1 MGWFGRR
8 KSGATG
14 PGWGI
19 APPPLPKSFQTLSE
33 FALRPAAYFATPA
46 ATGVPAKKR
55 GMIWR
60 LLARLPFKMRAL
72 IILPAAA
79 GLAASAALATMMV
92 YYTVT
97 FPHPL
102 SLRNKERAPVIRILA
117 RDGSVLAERGTA
129 ADYMPIDLLPRHVQ
143 WAVVATEDRRFFDH
157 YGLDPVGLVR
167 ALFTNMRAGR
177 FAQGGS
183 TLTQQLAKNLF
194 LSPDRTLS
202 RKFEELGLALWLE
215 LRLSKK
221 DILEL
226 YLNRVYFGGGAY
238 GIEAASQRYFDKS
251 ARELTIAEAALV
263 AGLLKAP
270 SKYSPAASPGAA
282 RARSRVVLS
291 KMLEAGVITPEEE
304 RKALEERM
312 VFYEPKSQKDTSG
325 VNYAVDFVLERL
337 PQLLG
342 GGHAEVVVETTL
354 DADLQRRANEIVGKA
369 LAKQGTA
376 LGVSQ
381 AAVAVLD
388 TDGGIRALVGGR
400 NYAESQFNRAV
411 KAHRQPG
418 SAFKPFVYLAALES
432 GMTPDTITYDLP
444 LTIDGW
450 APRNDNGQYTGEIT
464 LRKAL
469 AQSVNTV
476 AVRLN
481 QAVGRGKT
489 IEVAHRLGV
498 KSDLREGPSLPLGT
512 SEVSLLEMTGAYGVF
527 GNGGTAIEPHAIR
540 RVRMSSGRVLFA
552 RDVPRTEQIV
562 DPLAVGAMND
572 MLNYALVSGTGRRA
586 GIANHPAAGKTG
598 TTQDFRDAWFIG
610 YTSHLSAGVWIGN
623 DNGKPMNR
631 AMGGGLPAEI
641 WRQIMDVAH
650 EGKAP
655 LALPGTT
662 RQPGGS
668 GEAQISSL
676 PWTAPQPRTPRV
688 DRIQET
694 LPWTP
699 DIAPPAQTPV
709 ILPEEPLARAKLGKV
724 AEATSGKVAEATKGQ
739 VAEATTGKLA
749 EAAKPA
755 GGRIKV
761 LPPVPVHPEAPMDD
775 DFIAKALAETA
786 VEDAP
791 RVAANE
797 TLKAKRPRGIM
808 SLGGWW

>member
-1 MGWFGRR
+1 MTDHGRDLSHR
-8 KSGATG
+8 LGLK
-14 PGWGI
+14 
-19 APPPLPKSFQTLSE
+19 PPPLPPSFQTLSS
-33 FALRPAAYFATPA
+33 FGFRPAVNSAAANASTIAHQKRSLLRRLFARLSW
-46 ATGVPAKKR
+46 KY
-55 GMIWR
+55 R
-60 LLARLPFKMRAL
+60 LL
-72 IILPAAA
+72 ILGPAAA
-79 GLAASAALATMMV
+79 ALAGSAALITMMI

-102 SLRNKERAPVIRILA
+102 SMRNKERAPVVRILA

-143 WAVVATEDRRFFDH
+143 GAVVATEDRRFFEH
-157 YGLDPVGLVR
+157 YGVDPVGLVR
-167 ALFTNMRAGR
+167 AFFTNIRAGR

-194 LSPDRTLS
+194 LSQERTLS

-251 ARELTIAEAALV
+251 ARELTIAEAALI

-270 SKYSPAASPGAA
+270 SKYSPASSPGAA

-291 KMLEAGVITPEEE
+291 KMLEAGVITPEDE

-312 VFYEPKSQKDTSG
+312 VFYEPKSQKDTTG
-325 VNYAVDFVLERL
+325 INYAIDFVLERL

-354 DADLQRRANEIVGKA
+354 DAELQRRANEIVGKA
-369 LAKQGTA
+369 LAKQGVE

-381 AAVAVLD
+381 AAVAVID

-411 KAHRQPG
+411 KARRQPG
-418 SAFKPFVYLAALES
+418 SAFKPFVYLAALEA
-432 GMTPDTITYDLP
+432 GMTPDTVTYDLP
-444 LTIDGW
+444 LSIDGW
-450 APRNDNGQYTGEIT
+450 APRNDNGQYVGEIS

-469 AQSVNTV
+469 AQSINTV

-481 QAVGRGKT
+481 QTVGLSKT

-498 KSDLREGPSLPLGT
+498 KSDLRDGPSLPLGT
-512 SEVSLLEMTGAYGVF
+512 SEVSVLEMTGAYGVF
-527 GNGGTAIEPHAIR
+527 GNGGTAIEPHVIR
-540 RVRMSSGRVLFA
+540 RVRVSSGRVLFA

-562 DPLAVGAMND
+562 DPLNVGAMND
-572 MLNYALVSGTGRRA
+572 MLNFALVSGTGKRA
-586 GIANHPAAGKTG
+586 GLANHPAAGKTG

-610 YTSHLSAGVWIGN
+610 YTSHLTAGVWIGN
-623 DNGKPMNR
+623 DNGKAMNR

-641 WRQIMDVAH
+641 WRQIMDFAH

-662 RQPGGS
+662 RQPGSGS
-668 GEAQISSL
+668 ALQVSSL
-676 PWTAPQPRTPRV
+676 AWSPPVSRTPRV
-688 DRIQET
+688 DRILES
-694 LPWTP
+694 LPWLAGQGAQRQT
-699 DIAPPAQTPV
+699 DVPAVTVQQSAMPKD
-709 ILPEEPLARAKLGKV
+709 A
-724 AEATSGKVAEATKGQ
+724 Q
-739 VAEATTGKLA
+739 D
-749 EAAKPA
+749 
-755 GGRIKV
+755 GRIKIM
-761 LPPVPVHPEAPMDD
+761 PPAPAHPEARIDD
-775 DFIAKALAETA
+775 DFIARALAETA
-786 VEDAP
+786 PADAP
-791 RVAANE
+791 RVAAIE
-797 TLKAKRPRGIM
+797 PPKAERPKGIM

>member
-1 MGWFGRR
+1 MGWLSRQKSSLTEQGLQLSR
-8 KSGATG
+8 KLGVK
-14 PGWGI
+14 
-19 APPPLPKSFQTLSE
+19 PPPLPQAFQGLSN
-33 FALRPAAYFATPA
+33 FAIRSAVDFTTAAAPQ
-46 ATGVPAKKR
+46 KR
-55 GMIWR
+55 GFLRRVFARISWKYR
-60 LLARLPFKMRAL
+60 LL
-72 IILPAAA
+72 ILGPAAA
-79 GLAASAALATMMV
+79 ALASSAALLTMLI
-92 YYTVT
+92 YYTIA

-143 WAVVATEDRRFFDH
+143 GAVVATEDRRFFEH

-167 ALFTNMRAGR
+167 AFFTNIRAGR

-194 LSPDRTLS
+194 LSPDRTIS

-251 ARELTIAEAALV
+251 ARELTIAEAALI

-291 KMLEAGVITPEEE
+291 KMLEAGVISPEDE
-304 RKALEERM
+304 RKALEERIA
-312 VFYEPKSQKDTSG
+312 FYEPKTQKDTSG
-325 VNYAVDFVLERL
+325 VNYAVDFVLEHL

-342 GGHAEVVVETTL
+342 GDHAEVVVETTL

-369 LAKQGTA
+369 LAKQGIA

-411 KAHRQPG
+411 KARRQPG
-418 SAFKPFVYLAALES
+418 SAFKPFVYLAALEA

-444 LTIDGW
+444 LSIKGW
-450 APRNDNGQYTGEIT
+450 APRNDNGQYVGEIS

-481 QAVGRGKT
+481 QTVGPTKT
-489 IEVAHRLGV
+489 VQAAHRLGV
-498 KSDLREGPSLPLGT
+498 KSELRDDPSLPLGT

-527 GNGGTAIEPHAIR
+527 GNGGTSIEPHAIR

-552 RDVPRTEQIV
+552 RELPRTEQIV
-562 DPLAVGAMND
+562 DPLIVGAMND
-572 MLNYALVSGTGRRA
+572 MLNFALVSGTGKRA

-610 YTSHLSAGVWIGN
+610 YTSHLTAGVWIGN
-623 DNGKPMNR
+623 DNGKAMNR

-662 RQPGGS
+662 RQPGGAS
-668 GEAQISSL
+668 EAQVSAL
-676 PWTAPQPRTPRV
+676 PWSPPVSRTPRV
-688 DRIQET
+688 DRMLEN
-694 LPWTP
+694 LPWLVAPSAPQPPVAPVAPIGQHVMAKVAQDTR
-699 DIAPPAQTPV
+699 IRIVPPA
-709 ILPEEPLARAKLGKV
+709 
-724 AEATSGKVAEATKGQ
+724 
-739 VAEATTGKLA
+739 
-749 EAAKPA
+749 
-755 GGRIKV
+755 
-761 LPPVPVHPEAPMDD
+761 PVHPQDRIDD
-775 DFIAKALAETA
+775 DFIAKALAQSESA
-786 VEDAP
+786 DAP
-791 RVAANE
+791 RVAADD
-797 TLKAKRPRGIM
+797 TAKPERPSGMM

>member
-1 MGWFGRR
+1 MGWLSRHRSSLTEQGLELSR
-8 KSGATG
+8 KLGVK
-14 PGWGI
+14 
-19 APPPLPKSFQTLSE
+19 PPPLPQTFQALSD
-33 FALRPAAYFATPA
+33 FAFRPAAAFATATPA
-46 ATGVPAKKR
+46 APQKR
-55 GMIWR
+55 SLIRRLFAQLSWKYR
-60 LLARLPFKMRAL
+60 LL
-72 IILPAAA
+72 ILGPAAA
-79 GLAASAALATMMV
+79 ALAGSVALLTMLI
-92 YYTVT
+92 YYTVA

-143 WAVVATEDRRFFDH
+143 GAVVATEDRRFFEH

-167 ALFTNMRAGR
+167 AFFTNIRAGR

-194 LSPDRTLS
+194 LSPDRTIS

-251 ARELTIAEAALV
+251 ARELTIAEAALI

-291 KMLEAGVITPEEE
+291 KMLEAGVISPEDE
-304 RKALEERM
+304 RRALEERI

-354 DADLQRRANEIVGKA
+354 DANLQRRANEIVGKA

-411 KAHRQPG
+411 KARRQPG
-418 SAFKPFVYLAALES
+418 SAFKPFVYLAALET
-432 GMTPDTITYDLP
+432 GMTPDTLTYDLP
-444 LTIDGW
+444 LSIDGW
-450 APRNDNGQYTGEIT
+450 APRNDNGQYVGEIS

-481 QAVGRGKT
+481 QSIGQNKT
-489 IEVAHRLGV
+489 VQVARRLGI
-498 KSDLREGPSLPLGT
+498 KSELRDGPSLPLGT
-512 SEVSLLEMTGAYGVF
+512 SEVSLLEMTGAYDVF
-527 GNGGTAIEPHAIR
+527 SNGGTSIEPHAIR

-552 RDVPRTEQIV
+552 RELPRTEQIV
-562 DPLAVGAMND
+562 DPLIVGAMND
-572 MLNYALVSGTGRRA
+572 MLNYALVSGTGKRA
-586 GIANHPAAGKTG
+586 GLANHPAAGKTG

-610 YTSHLSAGVWIGN
+610 YTSHLTAGVWIGN
-623 DNGKPMNR
+623 DNGKAMNR

-641 WRQIMDVAH
+641 WHEIMDAAH

-662 RQPGGS
+662 RQPGGAS
-668 GEAQISSL
+668 DAQVSAL
-676 PWTAPQPRTPRV
+676 PWSPPATRTPRV
-688 DRIQET
+688 DRMLEN
-694 LPWTP
+694 LPWLSGQAPASKPTAP
-699 DIAPPAQTPV
+699 AAPLQHVLSANAAQQGRFKITPPA
-709 ILPEEPLARAKLGKV
+709 
-724 AEATSGKVAEATKGQ
+724 
-739 VAEATTGKLA
+739 
-749 EAAKPA
+749 
-755 GGRIKV
+755 
-761 LPPVPVHPEAPMDD
+761 PVHPDSRIDD
-775 DFIAKALAETA
+775 DFVAKALAGAET
-786 VEDAP
+786 EEAP
-791 RVAANE
+791 RVAVDE
-797 TLKAKRPRGIM
+797 TIKIERPRGMM

>member
-1 MGWFGRR
+1 MGWLNRHKSSLSEQGLQLSR
-8 KSGATG
+8 KL
-14 PGWGI
+14 GI
-19 APPPLPKSFQTLSE
+19 KPPPLPQSLQSLSD
-33 FALRPAAYFATPA
+33 FALRPAVAFSASA
-46 ATGVPAKKR
+46 LSQQR
-55 GMIWR
+55 GLVRRLFTRLSWKYR
-60 LLARLPFKMRAL
+60 LL
-72 IILPAAA
+72 ILGPAAA
-79 GLAASAALATMMV
+79 ALASSVALLTMLI
-92 YYTVT
+92 YYTVA

-143 WAVVATEDRRFFDH
+143 GAVVATEDRRFFEH

-167 ALFTNMRAGR
+167 AFFTNIRAGR

-194 LSPDRTLS
+194 LSPDRTIS

-251 ARELTIAEAALV
+251 ARELTIAEAALI

-291 KMLEAGVITPEEE
+291 KMLEAGVISPEDE
-304 RKALEERM
+304 RKALEERI
-312 VFYEPKSQKDTSG
+312 VFYEPKTQKDTSG

-354 DADLQRRANEIVGKA
+354 DAGLQRRANEIVSAA

-381 AAVAVLD
+381 AAVAILD

-411 KAHRQPG
+411 KARRQPG
-418 SAFKPFVYLAALES
+418 SAFKPFVYLAALEA
-432 GMTPDTITYDLP
+432 GMTPDTVTYDLP
-444 LTIDGW
+444 LSIDGW
-450 APRNDNGQYTGEIT
+450 APRNDNGQYVGEIT

-481 QAVGRGKT
+481 QSVGPTKT
-489 IEVAHRLGV
+489 VKAARRLGI
-498 KSDLREGPSLPLGT
+498 KSDLRDGASLPLGT

-527 GNGGTAIEPHAIR
+527 GNGGTSIEPHAIR

-552 RDVPRTEQIV
+552 RELPRTEQIV
-562 DPLAVGAMND
+562 DPLIVGAMND
-572 MLNYALVSGTGRRA
+572 MLNYALVSGTGKRA
-586 GIANHPAAGKTG
+586 GLANHPAAGKTG

-610 YTSHLSAGVWIGN
+610 YTGHLTAGVWIGN
-623 DNGKPMNR
+623 DNGKAMNR

-662 RQPGGS
+662 RQLGVS
-668 GEAQISSL
+668 ADAQVSAL
-676 PWTAPQPRTPRV
+676 PWSPPASRAPRV
-688 DRIQET
+688 DRMMEN
-694 LPWTP
+694 LPWLTGQA
-699 DIAPPAQTPV
+699 APQLPV
-709 ILPEEPLARAKLGKV
+709 APLAPVQPNVMPKV
-724 AEATSGKVAEATKGQ
+724 AHE
-739 VAEATTGKLA
+739 
-749 EAAKPA
+749 
-755 GGRIKV
+755 GRIKIV
-761 LPPVPVHPEAPMDD
+761 PPAPAHPNDRIDD
-775 DFIAKALAETA
+775 DFVAKVLAESETA
-786 VEDAP
+786 DAP
-791 RVAANE
+791 RVAADV
-797 TLKAKRPRGIM
+797 TAKPDRPRGMM